1 MTALSAER
9 SGRRRPALR
18 RLFYCVCGVA
28 FLASGS
34 VRLAEASGQGEPGT
48 RILERQARITRDPAG
63 RYRIIESLLVTVGDD
78 AGSMRG
84 GPLRLVRLSSVDE
97 VRGLGGDVGPQQ
109 VAYDPPYLTIVDS
122 IGPGEFQ
129 VVFTYVVTE
138 GVRAIEM
145 AAAVPLD
152 ELILEIQRGSVVAR
166 PDPRFRPD
174 GEGGPEAR
182 PYRRY
187 LARQLPLDAALTIDF
202 IERRVDW
209 RQRLAV
215 SLATAFAIASAM
227 LWVWRRDAAA
237 RSAA

>member
-152 ELILEIQRGSVVAR
+152 ELILEIQRGSVGH
-166 PDPRFRPD
+166 PDPHSGRMER
-174 GEGGPEAR
+174 EG
-182 PYRRY
+182 RRRGRID
-187 LARQLPLDAALTIDF
+187 ATGAQLPLGRPHHRFHRTPG
-202 IERRVDW
+202 
-209 RQRLAV
+209 RLAPA
-215 SLATAFAIASAM
+215 SGGLLATAFAIAAM